1 MQTEDLIGYI
11 SLLMKGKASREQEM
25 EIQRWLAEK
34 EEHRQI
40 FKQVCEVCYKLNYA
54 EVWNRIDTGK
64 SVRKVQ
70 KTITERSLIRRWGY
84 GMVGIAALI
93 MIYFGIMLF
102 LPDSNPVD
110 SNSLALAKNGESGEM
125 KAMLTLAN
133 GEKVELKAGT
143 MADVDLG
150 FARVVEDSLSEL
162 VYRTEETF
170 PVALEYHTLSVP
182 RAGEYIMVL
191 PDGSRVWLNSE
202 TELRYP
208 VAFAAGKREVFLTGE
223 AYFDV
228 VKDKTRPFIV
238 ITPHTRTTVL
248 GTSFNVMAYQE
259 EMNTEI
265 TLVTGEVSVVAG
277 EEQCH
282 IVSGEQVS
290 VNRTSLIMSRHEVNT
305 SVATSWK
312 DGIFDFD
319 NMELGELCQKLSRW
333 YDVDFFF
340 VTREA
345 ADKRF
350 TGAVKRSRSLQFM
363 LEFIQKT
370 SGVRFVTTGKTV
382 RVYNK

>member
-1 MQTEDLIGYI
+1 MQSEELIEYI
-11 SLLMKGKASREQEM
+11 SLLMRGKASRQQEM

-40 FKQVCEVCYKLNYA
+40 FNEVCKVCYKLNYT
-54 EVWNRIDTGK
+54 EIWNKIDTGK

-70 KTITERSLIRRWGY
+70 KTITERSLIRKWGY
-84 GMVGIAALI
+84 GIATIAALI
-93 MIYFGIMLF
+93 MIYIGIILF

-110 SNSLALAKNGESGEM
+110 PKPLALAENGESGEM

-133 GEKVELKAGT
+133 GEKVELKAGM

-162 VYRTEETF
+162 VYRVEDTF
-170 PVALEYHTLSVP
+170 PAVLEYHTLSVP

-202 TELRYP
+202 TEMRYP
-208 VAFAAGKREVFLTGE
+208 VTFAAGKREVFLTGE

-228 VKDKTRPFIV
+228 AKDKTRPFIV
-238 ITPHTRTTVL
+238 ITPHTRTTAL
-248 GTSFNVMAYQE
+248 GTSFNVMAYQGE
-259 EMNTEI
+259 TNTEI

-277 EEQCH
+277 KEQCH
-282 IVSGEQVS
+282 IVPGEQVS
-290 VNRTSLIMSRHEVNT
+290 VNRNSLIMSRREVNT
-305 SVATSWK
+305 SVTTSWK

-319 NMELGELCQKLSRW
+319 NMELGELCQKLGRW

-340 VTREA
+340 VNRDA

-363 LEFIQKT
+363 LEFVQKT
-370 SGVRFVTTGKTV
+370 SGVRFVATGKTV
-382 RVYNK
+382 SVYNK